1 MFSRSLQC
9 RGAAVPVTAGE
20 NKQFLSP
27 DSQSVAEGVR
37 RVEPSAVLGEGVC
50 KKTPDPTAGGRDAAP
65 SEESTMSAH
74 VGSCRVQRICDR

>member
-50 KKTPDPTAGGRDAAP
+50 KKTPDPTAGGRDAAAGLQDLP
-65 SEESTMSAH
+65 P
-74 VGSCRVQRICDR
+74 GR